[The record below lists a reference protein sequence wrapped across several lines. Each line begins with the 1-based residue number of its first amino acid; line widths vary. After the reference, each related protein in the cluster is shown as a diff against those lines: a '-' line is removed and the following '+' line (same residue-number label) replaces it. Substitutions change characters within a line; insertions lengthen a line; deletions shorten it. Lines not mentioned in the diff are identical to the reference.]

1 MTEEIRSLQNDRV
14 KFVVRLLR
22 DASARRETGLT
33 AVEGA
38 REIER
43 ALASGWTPRD
53 MYFCPEQADPAAR
66 ALVREAERK
75 GATVFSCTVAVSAKI
90 AYRENPDGV
99 VAVGPVAGR
108 RLDELVLP
116 NVPLVLVTENVEK
129 PGNLGALLRTAD
141 AAGVDAVVACGE
153 PDLGNPNLVRAS
165 VGTVFYLPVA
175 TSTPQ
180 AAVDWLRRR
189 RLRIATT
196 EPAAEREYT
205 DADLTG
211 PLAIVVGAED
221 TGVSE
226 VWRQEADLRVRI
238 PMLGRN
244 DSLNVSVAA
253 AVLIYE
259 AVRQRRRDIRCT
271 SGEHSVA

>member
-1 MTEEIRSLQNDRV
+1 MTEEIRSLQNERI
-14 KFVVRLLR
+14 KSVVRLLR

-43 ALASGWTPRD
+43 ALASGWTPREV
-53 MYFCPEQADPAAR
+53 YICPEQADPVAR
-66 ALVREAERK
+66 ALVRDAERK
-75 GATVFSCTVAVSAKI
+75 GAAVFSCTAAVSAKI
-90 AYRENPDGV
+90 TYREHPDGV
-99 VAVGPVAGR
+99 VAVGPIAGR
-108 RLDELVLP
+108 RLDELLLP
-116 NVPLVLVTENVEK
+116 NLPLVLVAESVEK

-141 AAGVDAVVACGE
+141 AAGLDAVVVCGE

-165 VGTVFYLPVA
+165 VGTVFYLPIA
-175 TSTPQ
+175 TSPSEV
-180 AAVDWLRRR
+180 AIDWLRRHQV
-189 RLRIATT
+189 RIATA
-196 EPAAEREYT
+196 EPTAELEYT

-221 TGVSE
+221 TGVSD
-226 VWRQEADLRVRI
+226 VWRREADLRVRI

-253 AVLIYE
+253 AVLLYE
-259 AVRQRRRDIRCT
+259 AVRQRRSDARNRCR
-271 SGEHSVA
+271 EREVA